1 VVTRN
6 RRILVCG
13 AGIAGSCLAYWLVRY
28 GFQPTLI
35 ERAPRLRTGGYII
48 DFWGR
53 GYDVADRMGLLP
65 ALEGDAYRVEEVRL
79 VDTRGRHRGGFRFSG
94 LRAVL
99 DERLLSILRGDLARR
114 IYDSLERRVPTIFG
128 DSVSAIAQDEEGVTV
143 GFEHGPPQRF
153 DLVVGAGGLHSPIR
167 TLVFGPS
174 GQFEKYLGY
183 YAASFAAPGYPERDS
198 AAYVTYAAP
207 GRQVTRFTLRGDRTV
222 FLFVF
227 AADTRLPHLSDPA
240 AQKAVLHRVF
250 DADGWEC
257 PAILAALDASA
268 ELYFDA
274 VSQVRMPVWHSGR
287 VALVG
292 DACFAPS
299 LLAGQGAALAMT
311 AAYIMA
317 GELARADGEHPR
329 AFAAYQAR
337 LAPFIAR
344 KQRAAERF
352 ARSFA
357 PRTARAIRLR
367 NYVTRLMSVPLAAPL
382 VTRLVFGRLLGD
394 PLPLPVYP

>member
-1 VVTRN
+1 VVNRN

-65 ALEGDAYRVEEVRL
+65 ALEGDAYRIEELRL
-79 VDTRGRHRGGFRFSG
+79 VDARGRQRGGFSVSG

-114 IYDSLERRVPTIFG
+114 IYESLEGAVPTIFG
-128 DSVSAIAQDEEGVTV
+128 DSVSAIDQDEDGVTV
-143 GFEHGPPQRF
+143 AFEHGPPQRF

-167 TLVFGPS
+167 RLVFGP
-174 GQFEKYLGY
+174 GAQFEKYLGY
-183 YAASFAAPGYPERDS
+183 YAASFAAPGYPERDTG
-198 AAYVTYAAP
+198 AYVTYAAP
-207 GRQVTRFTLRGDRTV
+207 GRQVSRFALRGDRTV

-227 AADTRLPHLSDPA
+227 AADRRLPHPHDPA
-240 AQKAVLHRVF
+240 AQRAVLHRVF
-250 DADGWEC
+250 GTDGWEC
-257 PAILAALDASA
+257 PTILAALDASP

-317 GELARADGEHPR
+317 GELTRADGEHQR
-329 AFAAYQAR
+329 AFAAYQAM

-367 NYVTRLMSVPLAAPL
+367 NYVTRLMSAPLVAPL
-382 VTRLVFGRLLGD
+382 VTRLVFGRLLAD